1 MVYSL
6 IGLKFIYLIKWY
18 IVTLFF
24 LNGGGENLEI
34 VTKIAPIIL
43 ALIMLG
49 LGLGLKLEDF
59 SRVLKS
65 PKDFIVGFISQL
77 IILPI
82 VAYLLIIILRTPPE
96 IAIGVMI
103 IAAAPGGVTSNI
115 MTKFADGDVALS
127 ISLTAVIS
135 LISIITVPL
144 IIFTSADLLGI
155 TEVSQNISMTGIA
168 IKMFLVVTVPVILGM
183 IIRRFA
189 ENFVASKVEIFN
201 KLNIVLFVIFF
212 IAAFYE
218 ERENI
223 VSFIMQAG
231 LIALILNILMMAIAY
246 YIAKAFASGVKQMKC
261 IALEC
266 GLQNG
271 TLALFVSTQIFGTNI
286 LYAIPTGAY
295 ALIMYITG
303 FIFISFLRRSN

>member
-1 MVYSL
+1 M
-6 IGLKFIYLIKWY
+6 
-18 IVTLFF
+18 
-24 LNGGGENLEI
+24 EI

-49 LGLGLKLEDF
+49 LGLGLKYEDF
-59 SRVLKS
+59 SRILKA
-65 PKDFIVGFISQL
+65 PKNFFVGLISQL
-77 IILPI
+77 IILPL
-82 VAYLLIIILRTPPE
+82 VAYFLIIILRTPPE

-115 MTKFADGDVALS
+115 LTKFADGDVALS

-135 LISIITVPL
+135 LISIITVPF

-155 TEVSQNISMTGIA
+155 TEISKNISMVSIA
-168 IKMFLVVTVPVILGM
+168 LKMFLVVTVPVIFGM
-183 IIRRFA
+183 IIRKFA
-189 ENFVASKVEIFN
+189 ENFVASKVGIFN
-201 KLNIVLFVIFF
+201 KLNIVLFIIFF

-223 VSFIMQAG
+223 ISFIIQAG
-231 LIALILNILMMAIAY
+231 IIALILNISMMVIAY
-246 YIAKAFASGVKQMKC
+246 YLAKFFASGIKQMKC

-271 TLALFVSTQIFGTNI
+271 TLALFVSTQIFGTEI

-295 ALIMYITG
+295 ALIMYITA
-303 FIFISFLRRSN
+303 FIFVYILKNSK